1 MLTNLHSILFL
12 QHSVISCLNFVWQK
26 RHIQSMLL
34 GSLYSHR
41 YFLSLH
47 QYLFCLLLF
56 PFNRVL
62 KIGTL
67 EWYHE
72 NVRAR
77 FKRFGSAKVM
87 RSLFKRLSGQHSRS
101 PNDLEGERSSFDAFP
116 TYSNS
121 VCEKCSDLCLE
132 CFNLRPT
139 CSKHDAVSEW
149 LNKYC
154 QCGLSAE
161 RLTPTEAAV
170 VILGSCQ
177 VGTSVWRRSRL
188 QMW

>member
-1 MLTNLHSILFL
+1 MHLMLKNLHSVLFL
-12 QHSVISCLNFVWQK
+12 QHSVISCRSFVWPK

-41 YFLSLH
+41 HFLYLH

-101 PNDLEGERSSFDAFP
+101 PNDLEGERSSFYAFP

-121 VCEKCSDLCLE
+121 VCEKC
-132 CFNLRPT
+132 FT
-139 CSKHDAVSEW
+139 CVWNILICDPLVKNTMWWVNALTNTVSVAF
-149 LNKYC
+149 
-154 QCGLSAE
+154 QQ
-161 RLTPTEAAV
+161 RD
-170 VILGSCQ
+170 
-177 VGTSVWRRSRL
+177 
-188 QMW
+188 